1 MIHICHIYQY
11 IIISIKI
18 CYLSP
23 AIDTMNYTSQEKEI
37 VFDYPYNEVDNSK
50 MVSIYINK
58 NTI

>member
-1 MIHICHIYQY
+1 
-11 IIISIKI
+11 
-18 CYLSP
+18 
-23 AIDTMNYTSQEKEI
+23 MNYTSQEKEI